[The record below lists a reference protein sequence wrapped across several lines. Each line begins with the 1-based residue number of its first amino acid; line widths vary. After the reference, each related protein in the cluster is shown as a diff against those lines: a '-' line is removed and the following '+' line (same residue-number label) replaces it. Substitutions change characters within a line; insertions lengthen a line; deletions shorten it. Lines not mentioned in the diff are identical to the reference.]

1 MLLPRRK
8 FIAGSVLASTILGT
22 PMDESGST
30 TRAGQRSQDW
40 VSPEDFGA
48 VGDGVAD
55 DTAAVQRALDTLKTA
70 RGTPGAQYL
79 CRRASR
85 QLYALQLRSGMR
97 WEGNGSTIKL
107 ADAQQ
112 PCALIKTE
120 YTSTPGDV
128 VSTGISLHGRFD
140 GNSANQGAIAPSG
153 NYFQPTVYCDRVAE
167 SDFDVEIVNAYIA
180 GFYSSGAYETNRDNR
195 LRALVRGGVGAG
207 VNIIGTRW
215 TVPLS
220 DVSDMVHDSRY
231 AIGNS
236 SVFDVR
242 DSRIGDVLT
251 RNCGWGVK
259 FQETMARTAIGNV
272 VNIAG
277 PLTLSDFAVKFQG
290 NGITAWNE
298 DVTVES
304 VLCEGHPA
312 TGLYLYANRGLT
324 IGTYTGRRNGTDSR
338 LNVNNRADCQI
349 IDTEVSI
356 GTLRS
361 EHAAGVPV
369 ITLGETRSVRVG
381 LLDVVAPRLAHML
394 VYARGNPAVGRSTVR
409 ISTLSVSDTPAGWN
423 APLVAVEN
431 KSEVY
436 VGEVSTDALLSD
448 YAKVEDVVISYAPA
462 SSWVRIGQ
470 ITWVSPWRR
479 RAAHH
484 SPTG

>member
-1 MLLPRRK
+1 VLLPRRK
-8 FIAGSVLASTILGT
+8 FIAGSVLASIVLGN
-22 PMDESGST
+22 PVGNSGST
-30 TRAGQRSQDW
+30 TRADQRFRDW

-55 DTAAVQRALDTLKTA
+55 DTAAVQRALDTLRTA
-70 RGTPGAQYL
+70 RGTPGAEYL
-79 CRRASR
+79 CRKVSR
-85 QLYALQLRSGMR
+85 QFHALQLRSGMS

-120 YTSTPGDV
+120 YTSAPGV
-128 VSTGISLHGRFD
+128 LVSTDISLRGRFD
-140 GNSANQGAIAPSG
+140 GNSLNQGAVVPSG
-153 NYFQPTVYCDRVAE
+153 TYFQPTVYCDRVAE
-167 SDFDVEIVNAYIA
+167 SDFDVEIVNAYIT
-180 GFYSSGAYETNRDNR
+180 GFYSSGAYGTNRDNR
-195 LRALVRGGVGAG
+195 LRALVRGGVGTG

-220 DVSDMVHDSRY
+220 DVSDMVHDSQY

-251 RNCGWGVK
+251 RNCGWGAK

-290 NGITAWNE
+290 NGTTAWNE

-324 IGTYTGRRNGTDSR
+324 IGKYTGRRNGTDTR
-338 LNVNNRADCQI
+338 LNINNRADCQI
-349 IDTEVSI
+349 IDSDVSI
-356 GTLRS
+356 GTIRS

-369 ITLGETRSVRVG
+369 ITLGETKSVRIG
-381 LLDVVAPRLAHML
+381 LLDVVAPRPAHML
-394 VYARGNPAVGRSTVR
+394 FYARGNPTVGRSTVH
-409 ISTLSVSDTPAGWN
+409 ISALSVSDTPAGWN

-431 KSEVY
+431 KSEVH
-436 VGEVSTDALLSD
+436 VGEVSTDALLSN
-448 YAKVEDVVISYAPA
+448 YANVEDVVISYAPTSA
-462 SSWVRIGQ
+462 SVRIGP
-470 ITWVSPWRR
+470 IIWAASP
-479 RAAHH
+479 
-484 SPTG
+484 